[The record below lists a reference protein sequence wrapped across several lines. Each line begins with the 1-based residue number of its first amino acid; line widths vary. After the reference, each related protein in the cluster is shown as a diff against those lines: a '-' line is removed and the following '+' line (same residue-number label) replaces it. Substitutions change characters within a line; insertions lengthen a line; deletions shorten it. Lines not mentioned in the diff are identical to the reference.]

1 MTNSRTL
8 ILKDIADA
16 MTLILTDVT
25 NALAMISTAK
35 TLNSLPA
42 SRV

>member
-25 NALAMISTAK
+25 NALAMISTAN
-35 TLNSLPA
+35 TSNSLPA